1 MTAAALTG
9 AALATATAMRLAG
22 LAAGTRELLGFRFA
36 GLPAR
41 PSVAL
46 AILAHNVRA
55 VLAVLALLAIAQI
68 AARRPGE
75 PGRGYRALLLA
86 GEALLAGTIAINVL
100 IVGAGVGAY
109 GDRMARALLPHGPV
123 ELGAFAAAL
132 ALYLQGRRQRLPLRH
147 ILTVTVPCLGLLAV
161 AAALET
167 FG

>member
-9 AALATATAMRLAG
+9 AALATATAMRPRASPQAHG
-22 LAAGTRELLGFRFA
+22 SCSASAS
-36 GLPAR
+36 PAYPR
-41 PSVAL
+41 ARASRSRSSRTTSAPCSPCWRCWPSP
-46 AILAHNVRA
+46 RSPP
-55 VLAVLALLAIAQI
+55 
-68 AARRPGE
+68 AARASPAAATARCC
-75 PGRGYRALLLA
+75 A